1 MSMRAAAQ
9 EIRLYWRCFQKAR
22 EEMRQLYLSNKES
35 KAFLASLD
43 RDPRRAEIRYLLIE
57 NRIFASFALDGRK
70 DAKDLAEQV
79 ICRAARKIA
88 SGQIPDPVK
97 YLATVGK
104 EVLQEKPLA
113 PTYVNRLT
121 APPGWRLRSFADSCF
136 SKKTFTQVLEPALS
150 DMQKEHFEAL
160 AAGRP
165 WKARMV
171 LVRGYWSFWS
181 AVVAQ
186 LPISLARRVYE
197 IWKATKIG
205 S

>member
-1 MSMRAAAQ
+1 MT
-9 EIRLYWRCFQKAR
+9 EVI
-22 EEMRQLYLSNKES
+22 LS
-35 KAFLASLD
+35 
-43 RDPRRAEIRYLLIE
+43 R
-57 NRIFASFALDGRK
+57 
-70 DAKDLAEQV
+70 
-79 ICRAARKIA
+79 
-88 SGQIPDPVK
+88 
-97 YLATVGK
+97 
-104 EVLQEKPLA
+104 
-113 PTYVNRLT
+113 
-121 APPGWRLRSFADSCF
+121 PPGWGLRRFAEFCF
-136 SKKTFTQVLEPALS
+136 SQKTYTQVLEPTLN

-197 IWKATKIG
+197 VWKSTKAG